1 MSNKSQSLLVL
12 LIYDFKYRGKII
24 HNGYFI
30 LGEKSGY
37 QILCEANPSR
47 IKTQKTVSAA
57 IALGSCL

>member
-1 MSNKSQSLLVL
+1 ML
-12 LIYDFKYRGKII
+12 LIYDFKYRDKII

-37 QILCEANPSR
+37 QILCAANPSR